1 MSNHPETKIESS
13 PLHEKFMRRA
23 IALSAQGI
31 EAGDGGPFGAVVV
44 KDGIIVGEGW
54 NRVIATNDPTAHG
67 EIVAIRD
74 ACSRLDTFE
83 LTDCDIY
90 TTGEPCPMCLAA
102 IYWARM
108 RNIFFGFTIE
118 DAENIGFDDNCFYRE
133 IIKSRRDRSIQ
144 AIQLLKDEALQV
156 ARRYLQMADRTPY

>member
-1 MSNHPETKIESS
+1 VPDHPVPKAEISS
-13 PLHEKFMRRA
+13 LDQKFMRRA
-23 IALSAQGI
+23 IALSSQGI

-74 ACSRLDTFE
+74 ACSRLNTFE

-90 TTGEPCPMCLAA
+90 TTGEPCPMCLTA

-108 RNIFFGFTIE
+108 RRIFFGFTIE
-118 DAENIGFDDNCFYRE
+118 DAEKIGFDDNCFYRE
-133 IIKSRRDRSIQ
+133 ISKSRQDRSIQ
-144 AIQLLKDEALQV
+144 AIQLLKDEAMQV
-156 ARRYLQMADRTPY
+156 ARRYLEMPDRTSY

>member
-1 MSNHPETKIESS
+1 MSDHPATRPEISS
-13 PLHEKFMRRA
+13 LNEKFMRRA
-23 IALSAQGI
+23 IALSTQGI

-74 ACSRLDTFE
+74 ACSRLNTFE
-83 LTDCDIY
+83 LADCDIY
-90 TTGEPCPMCLAA
+90 TTGEPCPMCLTA

-108 RNIFFGFTIE
+108 RRIFFGFTIE
-118 DAENIGFDDNCFYRE
+118 DAERIGFDDNCFYRE
-133 IIKSRRDRSIQ
+133 INKSRQDRSIQ
-144 AIQLLKDEALQV
+144 SIQLLKDESMQV
-156 ARRYLQMADRTPY
+156 ARRYMQMPDRTLY